1 MKKPTVRPK
10 HSGAGKPATDKP
22 VALTVKIDSKTYV
35 RLSTLRAKERKTGQE
50 MLAEALEAY
59 LDRAGA

>member
-1 MKKPTVRPK
+1 MKKPASRPTHRK
-10 HSGAGKPATDKP
+10 TEKPAAEKP

-35 RLSTLRAKERKTGQE
+35 RLSMVRATERKTAQE
-50 MLAEALEAY
+50 ILTEALNAY